1 MKAVV
6 FGAGAIGQWVGALLA
21 RSGADTVLVVRPRHL
36 PALQSGGLRLEPQD
50 PPLPV
55 RFVGALADLPAGHRA
70 PDWLLLTVKAFDV
83 AQALQEVRQAGLQPG
98 RVLAIQNGVGS
109 DQAVAQAFGSE
120 RTFVGSVTR
129 AVSLTP
135 GGALEPARQGG
146 LAVAPYLPGADA
158 RDLLARFAGLPTGW
172 FDDAIS
178 LKWSKLLLNMAAN
191 ATCAILD
198 LLPPRV
204 LGCYPLYALEIR
216 AVREALR
223 VMRRLRA
230 EVLDLPDYPV
240 RLFARVARTM
250 PTLAS
255 YPFVGPRM
263 ARARGEKPP
272 SLLLD
277 LRAGRTRTEVAWLNG
292 AVVRAGAS
300 RGVPTPVNA
309 FLERTVSGIAAGTV
323 PWEAF
328 RHRPEALIEGLR
340 RGGAGEA
347 VEGAFP

>member
-21 RSGADTVLVVRPRHL
+21 RSGADTVLVVRPRSL
-36 PALQSGGLRLEPQD
+36 PALQAGGLRLEPGD

-55 RFVGALADLPAGHRA
+55 RFVGALQDLPPEHRA
-70 PDWLLLTVKAFDV
+70 PDWLLLTMKAFDV
-83 AQALQEVRQAGLQPG
+83 PEALGAAREAGMQPA

-109 DQAVAQAFGSE
+109 DEAVARAFGPE

-135 GGALEPARQGG
+135 SGALEPARQGG
-146 LAVAPYLPGADA
+146 LALAPYLLGGDA
-158 RDLLARFAGLPTGW
+158 RELLARFPGLPTGW
-172 FDDAIS
+172 FPDAVS

-204 LGCYPLYALEIR
+204 LGCYPLYALEIH

-223 VMRRLRA
+223 VMRRLDA

-240 RLFARVARTM
+240 RLFARTARTM
-250 PTLAS
+250 PTLAT

-277 LRAGRTRTEVAWLNG
+277 LRGGRTRTEVAWLNG
-292 AVVRAGAS
+292 AVVAAGAR

-309 FLERTVSGIAAGTV
+309 FLERTVAGLAAGTV
-323 PWEAF
+323 PWDAY
-328 RHRPEALIEGLR
+328 RHRPEALIAGLR
-340 RGGAGEA
+340 RGGAGEP